1 MRLNAVTAPAEELL
15 TLEEVKDQLR
25 ILGDYDDAI
34 LQRLMRSA
42 RQSLDGRDGILGRA
56 LITQTWQLA
65 LERFPAA
72 IIVPLPPL
80 ISVDSITYFDPSGNE
95 QTLDPAAYR
104 VEGIGDADAGRIVP
118 VTAWPATHPNLVA
131 VAVTFTAGY
140 GDRADVPEPI
150 RHAALMHVAF
160 LYEQREAAADIRMRS
175 VPYGYHEALAPYR
188 EVPV

>member
-1 MRLNAVTAPAEELL
+1 MRLTAVTAPAEELL

-25 ILGDYDDAI
+25 IVGDYDDAI

-42 RQSLDGRDGILGRA
+42 RQGLDGRDGILGRA
-56 LITQTWQLA
+56 LITQTWGLS
-65 LERFPAA
+65 LERFPAE

-80 ISVDSITYFDPSGNE
+80 ISVGSITYLDPSGNE
-95 QTLDPAAYR
+95 QNLDPSAYR

-118 VTAWPATHPNLVA
+118 VTAWPATQANRVA

-160 LYEQREAAADIRMRS
+160 LYEQREAASELRNRA
-175 VPYGYHEALAPYR
+175 VPFGYYDAIAPYR
-188 EVPV
+188 EIPV